1 MTAQAYQVRLPLVG
15 AFQASNAL
23 VAAGLVMATGGS
35 AATVLPLLESLRGA
49 RGRLDLAGTGRG
61 GAPVFIDYAH
71 TPDALAKALDALRPY
86 VERRLVVVFGCGG
99 DRDKG
104 KRPEM
109 GKVAV
114 AKADRA
120 IVTDDNPRSEV
131 PAEIR
136 RQILAAAPGALE
148 IGDRASAIAEAIAGL
163 ERGDVLLV
171 AGKGHETGQT
181 VGTKVIPFS
190 DHDAVAAALKQ
201 EASCG

>member
-1 MTAQAYQVRLPLVG
+1 MVG
-15 AFQASNAL
+15 DFQASNAL
-23 VAAGLVMATGGS
+23 VAAGLVMATGTS
-35 AATVLPLLESLRGA
+35 AETVLPMLASLKVAPGRLELVGTA
-49 RGRLDLAGTGRG
+49 RGLA
-61 GAPVFIDYAH
+61 PIFIDYAH

-86 VERRLVVVFGCGG
+86 AGNRLVVVFGCGG

-109 GKVAV
+109 GKA
-114 AKADRA
+114 ASARADLV
-120 IVTDDNPRSEV
+120 IVTDDNPRSEA

-136 RQILAAAPGALE
+136 KQILAAAPGALE

-163 ERGDVLLV
+163 KPGDVLLV

-181 VGTKVIPFS
+181 VGDTVIPFS

-201 EASCG
+201 EATCG